1 MPAKKKTAPKKE
13 SKEVETAADKGAID
27 ISETMQQFTAAPN
40 FHEVKSR
47 NNILQEFQKVPSP
60 AKILSSSHSDDVYFS
75 PPQNLVDA
83 VQETPQEVE
92 ESYLEE
98 ESLLESTL
106 LGQVHVHSM
115 DDEIESANEQSES
128 VAEWWDK
135 SYAHTQDEH
144 INSEIRNALSNSKD
158 SISVNESGNVIDED
172 SDDDV
177 FFGLDQISP
186 NSKVPP
192 QQKSASK
199 KVRSGGR
206 GGDLRTIESE
216 DDSDFD
222 KIMEDRES
230 SSPQRNKKID
240 PPPPPKS
247 TPPNKEKKKNLQQ
260 QNSDMNFNG
269 ISVFDLDNSSEA
281 KKQILQATETA
292 RNAVDVKLSEK
303 VKAKDTIRKPA
314 YDESTL
320 GNAGFTNDD
329 TITYGD
335 GTFEDGRSYSSKSTR
350 SDGSYTY
357 GSATLESMAL
367 NKRERRKWSDWDRKD
382 QDTVFSGYTDDYTM
396 NSNEMNAIM
405 ERRAL
410 AH

>member
-1 MPAKKKTAPKKE
+1 
-13 SKEVETAADKGAID
+13 
-27 ISETMQQFTAAPN
+27 
-40 FHEVKSR
+40 
-47 NNILQEFQKVPSP
+47 
-60 AKILSSSHSDDVYFS
+60 
-75 PPQNLVDA
+75 
-83 VQETPQEVE
+83 
-92 ESYLEE
+92 
-98 ESLLESTL
+98 
-106 LGQVHVHSM
+106 M

-144 INSEIRNALSNSKD
+144 INSDIRNALSNSKD